1 MRQKLGVA
9 LAVVAGLS
17 PAEHY
22 ELRDAVDAAY
32 AEFVTADASV
42 AIPGRTLVAAASA

>member
-1 MRQKLGVA
+1 VAA
-9 LAVVAGLS
+9 LA

-22 ELRDAVDAAY
+22 ALRDAVDAAY
-32 AEFVTADASV
+32 AEFVRPDGSV